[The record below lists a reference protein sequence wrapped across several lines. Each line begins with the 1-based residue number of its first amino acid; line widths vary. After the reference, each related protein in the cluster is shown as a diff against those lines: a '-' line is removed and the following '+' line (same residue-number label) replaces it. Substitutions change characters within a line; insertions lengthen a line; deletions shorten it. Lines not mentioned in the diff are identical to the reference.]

1 MNKIKKNLIIARVTG
16 TLLGVLLGILV
27 LVLAA
32 VLKPDTLQRIIQ
44 VTLIICGIFTI
55 ISNLPELVSGAA
67 NLNTSLGLVDFISAI
82 LGIAMGIALIFFQNT
97 VLVVIIGAYML
108 LFPLLRILMARE
120 KGKQFLR
127 EVWRLIMGVLVLV
140 FLPTLLDA
148 TFTVVHILLLVVGWV
163 VIAGSVIAGVISIIR
178 IARADLA
185 GTATRTTRRSDKRG
199 RGTVYADTT
208 GDGRIDTIYV
218 DAEEDETGRTNR
230 GD

>member
-32 VLKPDTLQRIIQ
+32 VLKPETLQLIIQ

-55 ISNLPELVSGAA
+55 ISNIPELVSGAA
-67 NLNTSLGLVDFISAI
+67 NLNTSPGLVDFISAI

-108 LFPLLRILMARE
+108 LFPLLRILMAQE

-163 VIAGSVIAGVISIIR
+163 VIAGSVIAGTISIVR
-178 IARADLA
+178 IVCADLA
-185 GTATRTTRRSDKRG
+185 GTTSRAKRPSDSR

-218 DAEEDETGRTNR
+218 DAEEDETTRTNR
-230 GD
+230 DK

>member
-16 TLLGVLLGILV
+16 TLLGVLLGVLV

-32 VLKPDTLQRIIQ
+32 VLKPETLHRIIQ

-55 ISNLPELVSGAA
+55 ISNIPELVSGAA

-82 LGIAMGIALIFFQNT
+82 LGIAMGIALIFFQST
-97 VLVVIIGAYML
+97 VLVIVIGAYMI

-140 FLPTLLDA
+140 FLPMLLDA
-148 TFTVVHILLLVVGWV
+148 AFTVVHILLLVVGWV
-163 VIAGSVIAGVISIIR
+163 VIAGAVIAGVISIIR
-178 IARADLA
+178 IACADFV
-185 GTATRTTRRSDKRG
+185 GSETRSAHRPSRQ

-208 GDGRIDTIYV
+208 GDGRIDTIYM
-218 DAEEDETGRTNR
+218 DAEGDETTRADR
-230 GD
+230 DK

>member
-32 VLKPDTLQRIIQ
+32 VLKPETLQLIIQ
-44 VTLIICGIFTI
+44 VVLVICGIFTI
-55 ISNLPELVSGAA
+55 ISNIPELVSGAA
-67 NLNTSLGLVDFISAI
+67 NLNTSSGLVDFISAI

-127 EVWRLIMGVLVLV
+127 EVWRLTMGVLVLV
-140 FLPTLLDA
+140 FLPMLLDA
-148 TFTVVHILLLVVGWV
+148 AFTVVHILLLVVGWI
-163 VIAGSVIAGVISIIR
+163 VIAGSVIAGVVSIVHIVC
-178 IARADLA
+178 ADLA
-185 GTATRTTRRSDKRG
+185 GTASRTKRPSDSR

-218 DAEEDETGRTNR
+218 DAEEDATGRTDR